1 MTTLLSE
8 IRALVSNADKPITL
22 IAVPRWAALHLGRE
36 RAAELG
42 TRLVQAHADSLR
54 YNESKPLAEQSCV
67 MWLPDAAHPFGG
79 CFILAHPSFEAGLL
93 IAYAYREPLLHPH
106 KFKENLRFGPLVPWS
121 ANKDYWFKNPSIAE
135 RMMGELAKEAAIAT
149 RKTPS
154 YVHPSPFLIQ
164 VINDHVQDTAEET
177 TTQDSPE
184 TPQ

>member
-1 MTTLLSE
+1 MTLISE
-8 IRALVSNADKPITL
+8 IRALVSNAAKPITL
-22 IAVPRWAALHLGRE
+22 IAVPRWAAIYLGRE

-42 TRLVQAHADSLR
+42 TKLVQAHADALR
-54 YNESKPLAEQSCV
+54 HIPGKRQNNGACI
-67 MWLPDAAHPFGG
+67 MWLPVADHPFGG
-79 CFILAHPSFEAGLL
+79 CFIFAHPSFEAGLL

-106 KFKENLRFGPLVPWS
+106 KFKENTRFGPLVPWS
-121 ANKDYWFKNPSIAE
+121 ADEDYWFNNPSIAE

-164 VINDHVQDTAEET
+164 VINDHEQDTAEET

-184 TPQ
+184 TPL